1 MILHTIAL
9 GEGPPLVLL
18 HGLFGSA
25 RNFGAVQRALAARHR
40 VIALDLRNHGASP
53 HDPAMDYG
61 VMAADVTET
70 LAQTDAL
77 PAVVLG
83 HSMGGKVAMRM
94 ALDRPD
100 TVSALI
106 VADIAPVSYPPH
118 FHDYAEAMLA
128 VPPGSTRAEADA
140 RLASA
145 VPEPAIRGFLL
156 QNLQPGA
163 APPWRIGLAEIAAAL
178 PAIGDWNDQAGGT
191 FPGPT
196 LFIAGENSDYIRPE
210 YRGAI
215 RTLFRAARVV
225 TLRGAGHW
233 LHAEKPSAFIAVV
246 EGFLARANRVDETFA
261 ASSAKS
267 SR

>member
-1 MILHTIAL
+1 MILHAITA

-25 RNFGAVQRALAARHR
+25 RNFGVVQRALAERHQ

-53 HDPAMDYG
+53 HAEAMDYA
-61 VMAADVTET
+61 VMAADVIET

-77 PAVVLG
+77 PASVLG

-106 VADIAPVSYPPH
+106 VADIAPVQYPPH
-118 FHDYAEAMLA
+118 FTHYVEAMLA
-128 VPPGSTRAEADA
+128 VPPRSTRAAVDA
-140 RLASA
+140 RLAST
-145 VPEPAIRGFLL
+145 VPDPAIRGFLL

-163 APPWRIGLAEIAAAL
+163 ARPWRIGLAEIAAAL
-178 PAIGDWNDQAGGT
+178 PAIGDWGERAGES

-196 LFIAGENSDYIRPE
+196 LFMAGETSDYIRPE
-210 YRGAI
+210 HRAVI
-215 RTLFRAARVV
+215 RALFPAARFV
-225 TLRGAGHW
+225 TLRGTGHW
-233 LHAEKPSAFIAVV
+233 LHADKPGAFVTVV
-246 EGFLARANRVDETFA
+246 EGFLAAARRNQADETA
-261 ASSAKS
+261 
-267 SR
+267 RR